1 MKHFRVLVVCGGSH
15 VSGMEI
21 MNLTLIKQL
30 KTMGHSVTCLVSG
43 WNDGVFIARL
53 QALEVPYTIAKLGNL
68 YITRPGWTLASI
80 LNLPKAVFRIK
91 KLLAH
96 YKPDIV
102 LLNDG
107 RNFLYTGY
115 LWNRYKVIFWEHNLP
130 ALSTFNRLTYNKI
143 YKKAQA
149 IVACS
154 EFVKKRLEALAS
166 PSGKIITVH
175 NGIDPAG
182 TGPTMVLK
190 EQHADVRIG
199 IVGQLVPR
207 KGHLLLIEAIS
218 RLIDKGLHCT
228 LFIYGNDR
236 TEYAATVRAFALEQ
250 KVSEHLQWM
259 GFVSDKNDIYG
270 HLDIVVVPSTDE
282 PFGLVALEPALWN
295 IPAVVAASGGLPE
308 LVVAGSTGLLFQPGN
323 SDELATQL
331 EILIRRPALR
341 MEMGQQAYTRV
352 LQYFSASKMA
362 ARFIDIFDQL
372 NITETNKR

>member
-30 KTMGHSVTCLVSG
+30 TEMEHSVSCLVSG

-53 QALEVPYTIAKLGNL
+53 QALEIPYTIVKLGNL
-68 YITRPGWTLASI
+68 YITRPGWTLASL
-80 LNLPKAVFRIK
+80 LNLPKAIFRIK
-91 KLLAH
+91 KLLSH

-107 RNFLYTGY
+107 RNFLYTSY
-115 LWNRYKVIFWEHNLP
+115 LWNGFNVIFWEHNLP
-130 ALSTFNRLTYNKI
+130 AISAFNRLTYNKI
-143 YKKAQA
+143 HRKAQV

-154 EFVKKRLEALAS
+154 EFVKKRLEALIS
-166 PSGKIITVH
+166 PSRKIITVH
-175 NGIDPAG
+175 NGIDLTGAG
-182 TGPTMVLK
+182 PSTVLK

-218 RLIDKGLHCT
+218 RLIDKGLNCN
-228 LFIYGNDR
+228 LFIYGNDQ
-236 TEYAATVRAFALEQ
+236 TEYAATVRAFALER
-250 KVSEHLQWM
+250 KVSEHIQWM
-259 GFVSDKNDIYG
+259 GFVSDKNDIFS

-282 PFGLVALEPALWN
+282 PFGLVALEPALWH
-295 IPAVVAASGGLPE
+295 IPSVVAASGGLPE

-323 SDELATQL
+323 ADDLATQL

-341 MEMGQQAYTRV
+341 LEMGRQAYSRV
-352 LQYFSASKMA
+352 LQYFSANKMA